1 MIKERKARSIVETD
15 QQYNCLVINNSEELL
30 AALENKEPSILIPQQ
45 FKSEFLVN
53 TQLPMS
59 ENEKLGFEL
68 GFRGA
73 ATLTDTTIFHLI
85 NWLSKDSKQQKR
97 IDSKIRKYTLKKYN
111 EGLLLYLSQL
121 DYYMNWGLC

>member
-1 MIKERKARSIVETD
+1 IKERKARSIVETD

-30 AALENKEPSILIPQQ
+30 AALENKEPSILIPQH
-45 FKSEFLVN
+45 FKSEFLEN

-73 ATLTDTTIFHLI
+73 ANLTATPIFHLI
-85 NWLSKDSKQQKR
+85 NWCSKYRKQKHM
-97 IDSKIRKYTLKKYN
+97 IDSIIRKYTLKKYN
-111 EGLLLYLSQL
+111 EDLLLYVS
-121 DYYMNWGLC
+121 

>member
-30 AALENKEPSILIPQQ
+30 AALENKEPSILIPQH
-45 FKSEFLVN
+45 FKSEFLEN

-73 ATLTDTTIFHLI
+73 ANLTATPIFHLI

-111 EGLLLYLSQL
+111 EDLLLYLSQL
-121 DYYMNWGLC
+121 DY